1 MKKLL
6 STILL
11 CLFSTFIVRPM
22 YYESGVVFVDG
33 DDLTEWILRQDQ
45 DDYYQQP
52 YYYST
57 QPHQAYPV
65 DYRVQTDPIVGTNDS
80 NYQYKVGS
88 NAQNFSQ
95 RSPCPQERTEI
106 SATDTEAHSASSKSD
121 ETTDP
126 SEVIEESDKHSDK
139 NSRYECVHKGCDK
152 VFVKK
157 RQLVAHLK
165 KHHIGTWTEFYVD
178 SDKQIKEAIENF
190 EINSDTEKTLFCTLC
205 KKSFTRKDSFV
216 DHVRRHN
223 SEKYY
228 KCSVSGCNESF
239 LYRIQL
245 SNHKVKQHGQVRPFK
260 CSYCGRAYFAQHCLT
275 SHINKKHKK
284 KKK

>member
-57 QPHQAYPV
+57 QLHQAYPV
-65 DYRVQTDPIVGTNDS
+65 DYRVQTDPTVGTNDS
-80 NYQYKVGS
+80 NYQYNVGS

-95 RSPCPQERTEI
+95 CSPCPQERTEI
-106 SATDTEAHSASSKSD
+106 SATDTDAHSASSKSD
-121 ETTDP
+121 ETTDS
-126 SEVIEESDKHSDK
+126 SEVIEESDKRSDE
-139 NSRYECVHKGCDK
+139 NSRYECVHKGCGK

-157 RQLVAHLK
+157 RQLDAHLK
-165 KHHIGTWTEFYVD
+165 KHRIGTWTEFYVD

-223 SEKYY
+223 GEKYF
-228 KCSVSGCNESF
+228 KCKVSGCNESF

-245 SNHKVKQHGQVRPFK
+245 SNHKANYHGQKRPFN
-260 CSYCGRAYFAQHCLT
+260 CSHCDAAYFAKNCLT
-275 SHINKKHKK
+275 AHINKKHKNPK
-284 KKK
+284 R